1 MSYTPEIT
9 EVTIV
14 DSIGDPVAVVT
25 WMDEVSLQVKA
36 EGALTNAN
44 DWPDLSAAILA
55 ALTTMERST
64 RTHQEALHGAKPS
77 TEQGGKL

>member
-1 MSYTPEIT
+1 MNYTPEIT

-36 EGALTNAN
+36 EGALTNSM
-44 DWPDLSAAILA
+44 DWPDLSAAIQA
-55 ALTTMERST
+55 ALVTMEKST
-64 RTHQEALHGAKPS
+64 RTYQASKE
-77 TEQGGKL
+77 GGEG

>member
-9 EVTIV
+9 EITIV

-36 EGALTNAN
+36 EGALTNSG

-55 ALTTMERST
+55 ALNTMERST
-64 RTHQEALHGAKPS
+64 RTHQEALHGVKPS
-77 TEQGGKL
+77 TSKERP